1 MQLEARKEENRPS
14 HFLSGVEMA
23 ETTDYLREAGSAVV
37 RNLPSHDEIRRQ
49 LRSMLE
55 NPVFHGSKRCK
66 QFLEFICEKS
76 LAGEADTLK
85 ERTIA
90 VEVFGRPLHSD
101 LGEDT
106 IVRVGAREVRKRLA
120 QYYVTPEGLAAE
132 VHIDLVPGSYAPEF
146 RYAAAVKEPAP
157 LLIVGEPRQPRRNF
171 KAIAIAAI
179 VLVAAT
185 AVFAVVKWAG
195 ANAKEEGFRRFWEPV
210 LGSSEPLLVAVANPL
225 VYHPSARATRMS
237 AENQPPQMIP
247 IQRPIQ
253 VAANKL
259 DGSDLIPVPNQYV
272 GFGDMVV
279 ATEVASMLGHKN
291 KQVRVRLASS
301 VQFADFRQEQ
311 TLLIGAITN
320 HWTLELSQAW
330 RFQFARNPGWETV
343 IVDTQDPRP
352 REARRRWRV
361 PAHQDGSAPEDYM
374 LVCRIRNSIAGG
386 FLIVAAG
393 VKQFGTEAAGRLLTD
408 PVQLSA
414 VLGKLPRGWEDRNLQ
429 IVLHAKVIGNTPGQ
443 PEVDAWH
450 VW

>member
-1 MQLEARKEENRPS
+1 
-14 HFLSGVEMA
+14 MA
-23 ETTDYLREAGSAVV
+23 GTADYLRETGSAGI
-37 RNLPSHDEIRRQ
+37 RNAPSPEEIRRQ
-49 LRSMLE
+49 LRSMLD

-66 QFLEFICEKS
+66 QFLEYICEKS

-90 VEVFGRPLHSD
+90 VEVFGRPPQSD

-120 QYYVTPEGLAAE
+120 QYYVTPEGLVAE
-132 VHIDLVPGSYAPEF
+132 VHIDVLPGSYAPEF
-146 RYAAAVKEPAP
+146 RYANVP
-157 LLIVGEPRQPRRNF
+157 LIVEERPHQPQPPRRNT
-171 KAIAIAAI
+171 KVI
-179 VLVAAT
+179 AAT
-185 AVFAVVKWAG
+185 AILLAAAAGTFVGVKWTG
-195 ANAKEEGFRRFWEPV
+195 ANAREEGFRQFWEPV
-210 LGSSEPLLVAVANPL
+210 MGSSEPLLLAVANPL
-225 VYHPSARATRMS
+225 VYHPSSRATRMS
-237 AENQPPQMIP
+237 AENQPQQALP

-253 VAANKL
+253 VAASKL

-279 ATEVASMLGHKN
+279 ATEVASMLGRKN

-352 REARRRWRV
+352 PEARRRWVV
-361 PAHQDGSAPEDYM
+361 PSHQDGSAPEDYM

-429 IVLHAKVIGNTPGQ
+429 IILHAKVIGNTPGQ
-443 PEVDAWH
+443 PEVEAWH